1 MFNMIINVTPLDE
14 FKLRV
19 EFQNNIIKNYDVKK
33 LFNTY
38 EEFKELEYVEGLF
51 KQVKVDPGGYGVSW
65 NDGLDLS
72 CNELWNNGIQL

>member
-1 MFNMIINVTPLDE
+1 MFNMIVNVTPLDE

-38 EEFKELEYVEGLF
+38 EEFKELEYVEELF

-72 CNELWNNGIQL
+72 CTELWNNGIQL